1 MWHQFLDKEA
11 DREGD
16 WTKMYTFRMRD
27 HDISEFEETC
37 GVYQRA
43 EDEASRF
50 MCENPVVMLKVR
62 RIGKKETG
70 GTNRFFT
77 LNTYM
82 LPNKLF
88 LKKEKSFPREI

>member
-1 MWHQFLDKEA
+1 
-11 DREGD
+11 
-16 WTKMYTFRMRD
+16 MYTFRMRD

-62 RIGKKETG
+62 VGIGIKEAG
-70 GTNRFFT
+70 GTYSFSTLDTWSRTNFF
-77 LNTYM
+77 
-82 LPNKLF
+82 K
-88 LKKEKSFPREI
+88 